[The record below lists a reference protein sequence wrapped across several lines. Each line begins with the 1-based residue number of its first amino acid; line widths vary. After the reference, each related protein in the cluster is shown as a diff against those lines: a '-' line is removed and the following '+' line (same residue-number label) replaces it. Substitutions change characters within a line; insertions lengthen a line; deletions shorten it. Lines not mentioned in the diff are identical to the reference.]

1 MSTIDMTQVAG
12 LQAVNEEGQVIGTL
26 SVDDLTE
33 LVATKIVQEAKNE
46 AVSARS
52 ASVMSEASTLAAT
65 DEYEDQLELDT
76 NPAYVRSLDSEGNPK
91 RTATTSLASVV
102 GGLIGTATTKKN
114 GLISSTLYSEL
125 KLSFYSGNGFGGGSD
140 KMYNAF
146 SFANNTIFSA
156 FITSATIDKTPA
168 MYAITGRAF
177 TDTVEIKIINING
190 VSEGEKTRYFYK
202 ENTYG
207 NFDFYIYLTRSD
219 KYVIFSQICY
229 GIGYVGISGEEVDIN
244 TDDKTEIQTT

>member
-1 MSTIDMTQVAG
+1 MTQVAG

-91 RTATTSLASVV
+91 RTATTSLATVV
-102 GGLIGTATTKKN
+102 GELIGTATTDKN
-114 GLISSTLYSEL
+114 GLMHSYRTMSILYSEG
-125 KLSFYSGNGFGGGSD
+125 KPV
-140 KMYNAF
+140 KI
-146 SFANNTIFSA
+146 TI
-156 FITSATIDKTPA
+156 P
-168 MYAITGRAF
+168 
-177 TDTVEIKIINING
+177 TDTEGFSLLLTAVKNHESGGQSIINLSGYSKGFIATSIRRG
-190 VSEGEKTRYFYK
+190 SYISGISYK
-202 ENTYG
+202 ETSSG
-207 NFDFYIYLTRSD
+207 TDIYVKLVPYVFFSLLILLTTSRKAYSVSIAESIPED
-219 KYVIFSQICY
+219 ASALQL
-229 GIGYVGISGEEVDIN
+229 S
-244 TDDKTEIQTT
+244 